1 MEVSSVTGHLSEVFV
16 LALCGG
22 PGFGA
27 RLPTK
32 VSFFQSVLFF
42 FFFFSFPSSRQFG
55 TAQLLPGYYLSLH
68 YGVEWSG
75 EAVTAGEATTL
86 SLVFDCGCIV

>member
-1 MEVSSVTGHLSEVFV
+1 MFKRILACTGDLGSSWEHTRAVSGPFITGFAFNLTSHKP
-16 LALCGG
+16 LAGSHSL
-22 PGFGA
+22 
-27 RLPTK
+27 
-32 VSFFQSVLFF
+32 
-42 FFFFSFPSSRQFG
+42 QFG